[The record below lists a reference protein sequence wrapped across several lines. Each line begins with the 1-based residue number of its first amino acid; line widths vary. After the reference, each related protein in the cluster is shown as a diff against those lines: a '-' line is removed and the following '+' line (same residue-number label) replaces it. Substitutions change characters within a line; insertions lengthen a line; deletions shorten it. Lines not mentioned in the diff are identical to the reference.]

1 MRKYLTGFAIGI
13 AISAVVPTSAA
24 ASTEDQLP
32 EWFPV
37 VTTDTGTIITAR
49 SEDLIKGRSNQTA
62 ARNDKTISFMEARS
76 LYAINC
82 VARTSVHAMSVFYFR
97 NGRIETTD
105 REPEQFI
112 VPESNLDLVA
122 DLLCFDPA
130 PEPDYR

>member
-1 MRKYLTGFAIGI
+1 M
-13 AISAVVPTSAA
+13 
-24 ASTEDQLP
+24 P

-62 ARNDKTISFMEARS
+62 AKVWVKTDARNDKTISFMEARS